1 MMRAGTDQEGEEQ
14 WCRGLSQ
21 PPKEYIT
28 RIHYIT
34 SIHHMSQPPKQYI
47 TWIFYITR
55 THHMSQ
61 PPKDKDIGKE
71 GIILE
76 LI

>member
-1 MMRAGTDQEGEEQ
+1 MDVWIYGYIYIYKYGMMRAGTDQGEEEQ

-28 RIHYIT
+28 
-34 SIHHMSQPPKQYI
+34 
-47 TWIFYITR
+47 WIFYITR
-55 THHMSQ
+55 IHHMSQ